1 MMIKNNHM
9 LPDGPGNNISNKLL
23 WWMLVYPL
31 FFYLRPTNTFPHL
44 SPASRCH
51 LKVHENTSSNSLMII
66 HDGGERAF
74 SASCFTCRRRLP
86 LSTNM
91 SVNFFLPSVLSS
103 FTVAPRKTTLSGCS
117 WEKKTKERAAPAGPW
132 VDSRDSLARWWDY
145 GLCRSPY
152 FLQLLISPVS
162 SPSCI

>member
-1 MMIKNNHM
+1 
-9 LPDGPGNNISNKLL
+9 
-23 WWMLVYPL
+23 MLVYPL

-44 SPASRCH
+44 SPASRCR

-117 WEKKTKERAAPAGPW
+117 WEKKNQGEGRPCWPLSRFKRFPSEMVRLW
-132 VDSRDSLARWWDY
+132 VMSFSLLFTAVN
-145 GLCRSPY
+145 
-152 FLQLLISPVS
+152 FTVS